1 VRDWKEEQ
9 KRIRKK
15 RKGKGSRLSSLWLL
29 SLPFLPSPQRSSLY
43 HRLGW
48 RREEM
53 STEKMEKEKEIKREE
68 KNDEERK
75 TQ

>member
-9 KRIRKK
+9 KRRRKK
-15 RKGKGSRLSSLWLL
+15 RKGKGSGLSSLWLL

-43 HRLGW
+43 RRLGW

-53 STEKMEKEKEIKREE
+53 SKEKKEKGKR
-68 KNDEERK
+68 KK
-75 TQ
+75 